1 MEYKIRLK
9 SVGGGCD
16 EKLQKI
22 LNEKEIRNKRNV
34 WKNQCK
40 HMREKEQNSN
50 ELKIE
55 RKITLKW
62 KKWNEKEYK
71 TEIVETK
78 QRMNERKKKK
88 I

>member
-1 MEYKIRLK
+1 M
-9 SVGGGCD
+9 
-16 EKLQKI
+16 
-22 LNEKEIRNKRNV
+22 